1 MQYNRLG
8 NTGLII
14 SRLAFGAMT
23 FGSLPD
29 SPMARVFNTPEKTAD
44 ALVGRS
50 LDAGINFFDTADA
63 YAAGQSEQMLGKAL
77 KPRRGDVIISTK
89 IGFRSGPAVTR
100 AGASYGYVISA
111 AEASLKRLGTDY
123 IDLLSIHR
131 LDPYTP
137 LEETV
142 RALDNLVQRGLVRYV
157 GYSNFS
163 AWQSAKALGIQ
174 ERHNYA
180 RFVAAQVYYSLVGR
194 DLEYE
199 IAPFCADAGI
209 GIVVWSPL
217 AGGFLTGRY
226 TRQDPTGGSGRLAS
240 GDFLPLDRARAWD
253 VIDRM
258 RAIGERHRATVAQ
271 VALAWLLAQPFVA
284 TILLGASKMSQLEDN
299 LGAVNVELTAA
310 EVAELD
316 KLTEPV
322 PLYPNWFHTRTADLV
337 SAEALG
343 VVPAAE
349 EKKPAAD

>member
-1 MQYNRLG
+1 MQYTRLG

-23 FGSLPD
+23 FGSQPD
-29 SPMARVFNTPEKTAD
+29 HPMAHVFNTPEKTAD

-63 YAAGQSEQMLGKAL
+63 YANGQSEQILGRAL
-77 KPRRGDVIISTK
+77 KPRRADVIISTK
-89 IGFRSGPAVTR
+89 VGFRSGPAVTR

-111 AEASLKRLGTDY
+111 TEASLKRLGTDY

-137 LEETV
+137 LEETA

-163 AWQSAKALGIQ
+163 AWQSAKCLGIQ
-174 ERHNYA
+174 ERHNYS
-180 RFVAAQVYYSLVGR
+180 RFVAAQMYYSLVGR
-194 DLEYE
+194 DIEYE

-226 TRQDPTGGSGRLAS
+226 TRQDPTGGSGRLAY
-240 GDFLPLDRARAWD
+240 GDFLPIDRERAWD
-253 VIDRM
+253 VIERM
-258 RAIGERHRATVAQ
+258 HAIGDRRRASVAQ
-271 VALAWLLAQPFVA
+271 VALAWLLAKPFVS

-299 LGAVNVELTAA
+299 LGAPDVELTAA

-316 KLTEPV
+316 KVTEPV
-322 PLYPNWFHTRTADLV
+322 LLYPNWFHTRTADQV
-337 SAEALG
+337 SGEALG
-343 VVPAAE
+343 LVPRE

>member
-8 NTGLII
+8 NTGLIM

-23 FGSLPD
+23 FGSAPEH
-29 SPMARVFNTPEKTAD
+29 PMAHVFNTPEKTAD

-63 YAAGQSEQMLGKAL
+63 YANGQSEQILGKAL
-77 KPRRGDVIISTK
+77 KSRRADVVISTK
-89 IGFRSGPAVTR
+89 IGFRSGSAIIR
-100 AGASYGYVISA
+100 AGASYGHVISA
-111 AEASLKRLGTDY
+111 AEASLTRLGTDY

-163 AWQSAKALGIQ
+163 AWQSAKCIGIQ

-180 RFVAAQVYYSLVGR
+180 RFVAAQMYYSLIGR

-199 IAPFCADAGI
+199 IAPFCQDAGI

-217 AGGFLTGRY
+217 AGGLLTGRY
-226 TRQDPTGGSGRLAS
+226 TRQDAGGGKGRLAY
-240 GDFLPLDRARAWD
+240 GDFLPIDREKVWD
-253 VIDRM
+253 VIERI
-258 RAIGERHRATVAQ
+258 RAIGEHHRASVAQ
-271 VALAWLLAQPFVA
+271 VALAWLLAKPFVS
-284 TILLGASKMSQLEDN
+284 TILLGASKLAQLEDN
-299 LGAVNVELTAA
+299 LGSLKLELTAA
-310 EVAELD
+310 ELAELD
-316 KLTEPV
+316 SLAKPAL
-322 PLYPNWFHTRTADLV
+322 LYPNWFHERTADQV
-337 SAEALG
+337 SAQAMGL
-343 VVPAAE
+343 VPQAT

>member
-1 MQYNRLG
+1 MQYTRLG

-23 FGSLPD
+23 FGSAPD
-29 SPMARVFNTPEKTAD
+29 SPMAHVFNTPEKTAD
-44 ALVGRS
+44 ALVGRA
-50 LDAGINFFDTADA
+50 LDAGINFFDTADG
-63 YAAGQSEQMLGKAL
+63 YANGQSEQILGKAL
-77 KPRRGDVIISTK
+77 KPRRADAVISTK
-89 IGFRSGPAVTR
+89 IGFRSGPAIIR

-163 AWQSAKALGIQ
+163 AWQSAKCLGIQ

-180 RFVAAQVYYSLVGR
+180 RFVAAQMYYSLVGR
-194 DLEYE
+194 DIEYE

-226 TRQDPTGGSGRLAS
+226 TRQDLGGGKGRLAY
-240 GDFLPLDRARAWD
+240 GDFLPLDRERAWD
-253 VIDRM
+253 LIDRM
-258 RAIGERHRATVAQ
+258 RSIADHHRATVAQ
-271 VALAWLLAQPFVA
+271 VALAWLLAKPFVS

-299 LGAVNVELTAA
+299 LGAVDVELTVA

-316 KLTEPV
+316 ALTEPAT
-322 PLYPNWFHTRTADLV
+322 LYPNWFHTRTADQV
-337 SAEALG
+337 SAQALG
-343 VVPAAE
+343 LVPAPE

>member
-1 MQYNRLG
+1 MQYTRLG

-23 FGSLPD
+23 FGSAPD
-29 SPMARVFNTPEKTAD
+29 SPMAHVFNTPEKTAD

-50 LDAGINFFDTADA
+50 LDARINFFDTADA
-63 YAAGQSEQMLGKAL
+63 YANGQSEQILGKAL
-77 KPRRGDVIISTK
+77 QPRRADVIISTK
-89 IGFRSGPAVTR
+89 IGFRSGTAVTR
-100 AGASYGYVISA
+100 GGSSYGYVISA

-137 LEETV
+137 LEETA

-163 AWQSAKALGIQ
+163 AWQSAKCLGIQ

-180 RFVAAQVYYSLVGR
+180 RFVAAQMYYSLVGR

-226 TRQDPTGGSGRLAS
+226 TRQDPTGGSGRLVS
-240 GDFLPLDRARAWD
+240 GDFLPIDRARAWD

-271 VALAWLLAQPFVA
+271 VALAWLLAKPFVS
-284 TILLGASKMSQLEDN
+284 TILLGASKLSQLEDN
-299 LGAVNVELTAA
+299 LGALDVELTPA
-310 EVAELD
+310 EVGELD
-316 KLTEPV
+316 ALTEPAL
-322 PLYPNWFHTRTADLV
+322 LYPNWFHTRTADQV
-337 SAEALG
+337 SAQALG
-343 VVPAAE
+343 LVPQPE

>member
-1 MQYNRLG
+1 MQYTRLG
-8 NTGLII
+8 HTGLII

-23 FGSLPD
+23 FGSVPD
-29 SPMARVFNTPEKTAD
+29 SPMAHVFNTPD
-44 ALVGRS
+44 QRVGRS
-50 LDAGINFFDTADA
+50 LDAGINFFDTADG
-63 YAAGQSEQMLGKAL
+63 YANGQSEQILGKAL
-77 KPRRGDVIISTK
+77 KPRRADVIISTK
-89 IGFRSGPAVTR
+89 IGFRSGSAIIR

-123 IDLLSIHR
+123 IDLLSIHH
-131 LDPYTP
+131 LDPHTP
-137 LEETV
+137 FEETV

-163 AWQSAKALGIQ
+163 AWQSAKCVGIQ

-180 RFVAAQVYYSLVGR
+180 RFVAAQMYYSLLGR

-226 TRQDPTGGSGRLAS
+226 TRQEPTGGSGRLAY
-240 GDFLPLDRARAWD
+240 GDFLPIDRARAWD
-253 VIDRM
+253 VIERM
-258 RAIGERHRATVAQ
+258 GSIAERHRATVAQ
-271 VALAWLLAQPFVA
+271 VALAWLLAKPFVS

-299 LGAVNVELTAA
+299 LGAADLELSSA
-310 EVAELD
+310 ELSELD
-316 KLTEPV
+316 KLTEPA
-322 PLYPNWFHTRTADLV
+322 PLYPNWFHTRTADQV
-337 SAEALG
+337 SAQALG
-343 VVPAAE
+343 LVPRPE